1 MIKNIQFL
9 KEKKRRKSVNVSFQP
24 TLYKFNI
31 HDFSC
36 NCLNSLLRAILNW
49 IGFFHSSSNY
59 GAFGPFS
66 GGFLN
71 IASNGCVVQA
81 PRRPIR
87 SKRENGRKIALNQS
101 WVTQSICRKNLLFAH
116 NYNLNQNIV
125 DAGIGKF
132 KRNIFE
138 KLLRNFSNFN
148 LTCKSFTN
156 YLFR

>member
-1 MIKNIQFL
+1 MIFL
-9 KEKKRRKSVNVSFQP
+9 VIAETVFYVQ
-24 TLYKFNI
+24 
-31 HDFSC
+31 
-36 NCLNSLLRAILNW
+36 ILNW
-49 IGFFHSSSNY
+49 IRFFHSSSNH

-148 LTCKSFTN
+148 LICVIELKNALSRLRRLWHKRRLSISQVYFSI
-156 YLFR
+156 